1 MNRTVEN
8 GKAVVVTASNKMLF
22 ETMIANYPDTLK
34 YVPLVV
40 VVDERREGNLT
51 KSDAIEIVEK
61 YDVVKEFKAYTEKD
75 MFEWGRSKAGIN
87 TAFIAEKHLYS
98 NCLFVLAAVFD
109 LLPQLGSILIVEDDV
124 ILFDRA
130 YDSFSIGH
138 TAFASMGTN
147 WCQFN
152 DKKRGFIWEYD
163 KGIIE
168 THNAMTRI
176 FGREFVFDLMAM
188 SYHNGGAKLLCRKDW
203 DIELVKDVLKK
214 FYEDDTIAAYNEKH
228 LRSKQGLKHA
238 YTIICERLENKLAIA
253 LNVCNSDLNEFVTH
267 TSDVKA
273 MSESAAKKYAA
284 KGIVHLFSK
293 KKVEA
298 YKRFAEFTGITLP
311 FDEKTIEKDES
322 KNAVFV
328 NTNRSFTT
336 DVLVQNYEGD
346 DDLVIIIDR
355 TTSDDEREKLK
366 KIVELAGIKA
376 VDTKAFYKKFAE
388 KIGGSSQYLDEYPC
402 MLQLLDV
409 VIFQLLGYDKGAF
422 IDDDFVLKEIA
433 EWPKTNA
440 FIMAKFDREK
450 ELHSSSSYSKVFEIS
465 KRCCNSSISKER
477 FAELF
482 HPGTEKVFVRGK
494 IDVKRYIEMLARFI
508 HDEELAK
515 LFARWN
521 PKHKHCGVWNSCEI
535 FEVVA
540 FEALGVF
547 NDYEEIVDTLFIWPN
562 HKLRL
567 RNNLEKKKP
576 IIQGIKD
583 FNKVDAILSTDKM
596 HVGYRGDYGIYWLL
610 IQSGAVNPPLLES
623 SLKLLENPDLRIG
636 AEKREEKK
644 RERNLEV
651 AADKVVELER
661 FDSNEL
667 VNMFYRTIEP
677 IVDVLFGI
685 KESLDNIENT
695 INEIKKER

>member
-1 MNRTVEN
+1 MNRIVETD
-8 GKAVVVTASNKMLF
+8 KAVVVTASNKMLF
-22 ETMIANYPDTLK
+22 EAMIANYPETLK
-34 YVPLVV
+34 SVPLVV
-40 VVDERREGNLT
+40 IVDERREGNLT

-61 YDVVKEFKAYTEKD
+61 YDAVKELKAYTEKD
-75 MFEWGRSKAGIN
+75 MFEWGRSKAGID
-87 TAFIAEKHLYS
+87 TSFIAEKHLYS

-109 LLPQLGSILIVEDDV
+109 LLPEFESILVVEDDV
-124 ILFDRA
+124 VLFDRA
-130 YDSFSIGH
+130 YDAFGIGH

-168 THNAMTRI
+168 THDAMVRI
-176 FGREFVFDLMAM
+176 FGRGFAFDSMAT

-203 DIELVKDVLKK
+203 NVEFVKNILKK
-214 FYEDDTIAAYNEKH
+214 FYEDETIASYNEKH

-253 LNVCNSDLNEFVTH
+253 LDVCNLDLNEFVTH
-267 TSDVKA
+267 TPDIKA
-273 MSESAAKKYAA
+273 MSETAAKRYAA

-298 YKRFAEFTGITLP
+298 YKRFAEFVGIILP
-311 FDEKTIEKDES
+311 FDEKAIVGDKS
-322 KNAVFV
+322 KSAVFV

-346 DDLVIIIDR
+346 DDLVIVIDR
-355 TTSDDEREKLK
+355 TTTDDEREKLN
-366 KIVELAGIKA
+366 KIVEMAGIKA
-376 VDTKAFYKKFAE
+376 IDTRAFYKKFAN
-388 KIGGSSQYLDEYPC
+388 KIGGSSRYLDEYPC

-409 VIFQLLGYDKGAF
+409 VLFQSLGYDKGAF
-422 IDDDFVLKEIA
+422 IDDDFVLKEIV

-440 FIMAKFDREK
+440 FIMAEFDREK

-465 KRCCNSSISKER
+465 KRCCDSNISKER

-494 IDVKRYIEMLARFI
+494 IDVKRYIKMLARFI

-521 PKHKHCGVWNSCEI
+521 PEHKHCGVWNSCEI

-583 FNKVDAILSTDKM
+583 FNKVDAVLSTDKM

-623 SLKLLENPDLRIG
+623 SLKLLENPDLRTEV
-636 AEKREEKK
+636 EKREEKK
-644 RERNLEV
+644 KERNGEV
-651 AADKVVELER
+651 AANNVVELEGFN
-661 FDSNEL
+661 FDEL
-667 VNMFYRTIEP
+667 VNMFYLAMEP
-677 IVDVLFGI
+677 IVDALSGI
-685 KESLDNIENT
+685 KESLDGIENA

>member
-1 MNRTVEN
+1 MNRAVESD
-8 GKAVVVTASNKMLF
+8 KAVVVTASNKMLF
-22 ETMIANYPDTLK
+22 ETMIANYPGTLE

-51 KSDAIEIVEK
+51 ESDVIEIVEK
-61 YDVVKEFKAYTEKD
+61 YDVVKEFKVYTEKD
-75 MFEWGRSKAGIN
+75 MFEWGRSRAGID

-98 NCLFVLAAVFD
+98 NCLFALVAVFD
-109 LLPQLGSILIVEDDV
+109 LLPQLESILVVEDDV
-124 ILFDRA
+124 VLFDRA

-168 THNAMTRI
+168 THAAMVHI
-176 FGREFVFDLMAM
+176 FGREFDFSSMAE

-203 DIELVKDVLKK
+203 NVEFVKDILKK

-253 LNVCNSDLNEFVTH
+253 LGVCNSDLNEFVTH
-267 TSDVKA
+267 TPDIKA
-273 MSESAAKKYAA
+273 MSESAAKKYAM

-298 YKRFAEFTGITLP
+298 YKRFAEFTGIILH
-311 FDEKTIEKDES
+311 FDEKTIEKYES
-322 KNAVFV
+322 KNAIFV

-355 TTSDDEREKLK
+355 TTSDDEREKLN

-376 VDTKAFYKKFAE
+376 IDTIAFYKKFAE
-388 KIGGSSQYLDEYPC
+388 KIGGSSRYLDEYPC

-409 VIFQLLGYDKGAF
+409 VLFQSLGYDKGAF
-422 IDDDFVLKEIA
+422 IDDDFVLKEVV

-440 FIMAKFDREK
+440 FIMAEFDREK
-450 ELHSSSSYSKVFEIS
+450 ELYSSSSYSKVFEIS
-465 KRCCNSSISKER
+465 KRCCNSSISKKR

-494 IDVKRYIEMLARFI
+494 IDVKRYIEMLAKFV
-508 HDEELAK
+508 HDEELAM

-547 NDYEEIVDTLFIWPN
+547 DDYEEIVDTLFIWPN

-567 RNNLEKKKP
+567 RNNFEKKKP

-583 FNKVDAILSTDKM
+583 FNKVDAILSTNKM

-610 IQSGAVNPPLLES
+610 IQSGAVNPPLLDS
-623 SLKLLENPDLRIG
+623 SLKLLENPDLMTE

-644 RERNLEV
+644 KERNAET
-651 AADKVVELER
+651 ANDNVVELDLSALNDKIYQMIESIECIL
-661 FDSNEL
+661 FD
-667 VNMFYRTIEP
+667 
-677 IVDVLFGI
+677 I
-685 KESLDNIENT
+685 KVILSNIENV
-695 INEIKKER
+695 NDEIKKVL